1 MATFRWKPVALSAL
15 VLSVLMG
22 CHDGKTETPA
32 SDASQAVT
40 QAPAA
45 TTTIHTARGEMT
57 VPLNPAKV
65 AVFDMTSLDDL
76 QALGVPVIGAPKKV
90 LVPYLQQTLET
101 ANNIGTL
108 FEPDLEAL
116 NALKPQLI
124 IVSNRTAPKY
134 DELSSIAPTLD
145 MTDSGQDLIKDGLNL
160 LDSYGKLFQ
169 QEPKARALH
178 EQIQKLFTETQDA
191 VKGKGNGLILLVN
204 GGKLSAFGPAS
215 RFGWI
220 HNEVGI
226 PAADTQIQAAPHGQ
240 SVSFEYVQK
249 VNPDWLFIIDRT
261 SAIGAEGKSAQA
273 VLNNDLVRQTKA
285 WKAGHVVYLSAAS
298 YLAAGGVQQMKTDLT
313 NIKAA
318 FTN

>member
-1 MATFRWKPVALSAL
+1 M
-15 VLSVLMG
+15 
-22 CHDGKTETPA
+22 
-32 SDASQAVT
+32 
-40 QAPAA
+40 
-45 TTTIHTARGEMT
+45 
-57 VPLNPAKV
+57 
-65 AVFDMTSLDDL
+65 
-76 QALGVPVIGAPKKV
+76 
-90 LVPYLQQTLET
+90 PYLQQTLET